1 MLERDVERKLR
12 DGIRERIP
20 KARCLKLVTPGFTG
34 IPDRMILLP
43 GASVVFVELKR
54 PGKVERQ
61 RQLFVQSELRKMG
74 FIVFSAVDS
83 PEKVQNV
90 IDYCWCVYS
99 GCDKREGEK

>member
-1 MLERDVERKLR
+1 MLERDIERKLR
-12 DGIRERIP
+12 DGIREQIP

-74 FIVFSAVDS
+74 FTVFSAVDS
-83 PEKVQNV
+83 PEKVQGV

-99 GCDKREGEK
+99 GCDKREDEK